1 MPPLSQAQGD
11 PAGPVGE
18 RGHLSRATLPGML
31 PPPDRVPP
39 RPPQPSPTEKQKG
52 STEWVLVGMS
62 PHPARLCPETLQ
74 VQRRP
79 SQAGAQLGH
88 ELGWGHVLQ
97 AGRPFS
103 KQRCERAGRGRQSLR
118 PRGSPEDVGRAARS
132 GRFTVPD
139 PKLPFKQ
146 PRKES

>member
-88 ELGWGHVLQ
+88 ELGWG
-97 AGRPFS
+97 
-103 KQRCERAGRGRQSLR
+103 
-118 PRGSPEDVGRAARS
+118 ARS
-132 GRFTVPD
+132 SGRSPLL
-139 PKLPFKQ
+139 KAAL
-146 PRKES
+146 